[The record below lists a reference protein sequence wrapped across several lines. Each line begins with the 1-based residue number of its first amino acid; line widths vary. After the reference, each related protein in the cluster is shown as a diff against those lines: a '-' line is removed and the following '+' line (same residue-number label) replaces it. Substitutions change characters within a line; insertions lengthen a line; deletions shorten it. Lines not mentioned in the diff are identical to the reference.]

1 MEITNFDSNDL
12 AAFIVNRELYA
23 EKEYFFES
31 KDILNIIYIS
41 QVQDFC
47 KICDNQKPFINKNSK
62 TENNRHYQG
71 WPTVTIIEYEQSKFK
86 FIQFQCVTCEEE
98 TRNYMLLQSIN
109 DNKISFLKFG
119 EFPRNDLK
127 QNKQLSKFYKKD
139 QDLYRKAST
148 CLAHGFGV
156 GAFAYMRRIVENN
169 ILNLLELIADGYD
182 ADESVIT
189 ALNELKKESPM
200 SDKIEIANNALPSS
214 LKPSGIN
221 PLKTIYKVLSE
232 GVHKLSDEECL
243 NKAKQIDQCMLFIT
257 SELAN
262 HKKNVEMLKGN
273 LSKLNS

>member
-1 MEITNFDSNDL
+1 MEITNFDSSDL
-12 AAFIVNRELYA
+12 ANFIVDRELYA
-23 EKEYFFES
+23 EKQYLFENQE
-31 KDILNIIYIS
+31 ILNVIYVS
-41 QVQDFC
+41 QIQDYC
-47 KICDNQKPFINKNSK
+47 KVCDSHKPFVNLTSK
-62 TENNRHYQG
+62 GESNNEYRS
-71 WPTVTIIEYEQSKFK
+71 WSLLTILEHEKSKFK
-86 FIQFQCVTCEEE
+86 FIRLQCVTCEEE

-109 DNKISFLKFG
+109 ENKISFLKFG
-119 EFPRNDLK
+119 EFPRKDLK

-139 QDLYRKAST
+139 KDLYSKASI

-169 ILNLLELIADGYD
+169 ISNLLEQIAAGYD
-182 ADESVIT
+182 SDDAVIG

-232 GVHKLSDEECL
+232 GVHKLTDEECL
-243 NKAKQIDQCMLFIT
+243 NKAKQIDQCMLFII

-262 HKKNVEMLKGN
+262 HKKNVEMLKEN
-273 LSKLNS
+273 LSSLND